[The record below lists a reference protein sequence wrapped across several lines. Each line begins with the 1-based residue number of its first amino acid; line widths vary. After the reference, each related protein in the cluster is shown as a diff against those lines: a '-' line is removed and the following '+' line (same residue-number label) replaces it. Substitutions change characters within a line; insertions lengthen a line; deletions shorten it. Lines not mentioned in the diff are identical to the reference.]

1 MILRP
6 SATAAGDGAIA
17 IAGDA
22 HGPVTAVSV
31 GTMIVGGGAVPVL
44 VAAQDPRS
52 VFSAVGL
59 RHFTGRDWLAAE
71 IDSFIGASPCGY
83 LFIEADAGMGKSAFA
98 AWLVSTRGYPSHFS
112 RYPGGRSARTALA
125 NLAAQ
130 LVRDYQLEEW
140 APGGMLPDWA
150 RTPDGFA
157 AILAEAAGRAAAAGR
172 RLVIVADGL
181 DEAEPAEDGLP
192 FGLPSYL
199 PDGVYLIATCRT
211 GHLPPMPESPS
222 VTFAIKKDD
231 QRNTVDIA
239 AYLDGA
245 VAEQAIAGRLAAA
258 DIEPAEFSARLAE
271 RCGGVWVYLR
281 YVLDEVRAGLRDPAD
296 VDDLPD
302 GLWAYY
308 AEQVRRWRTDAQWAT
323 FTLPLLATLA
333 VAGEPLPPGTLARL
347 AGGLDAAAV
356 RRTCNLTLR
365 PLLNAQSAP
374 RRFELYHASLREM
387 LTGQQADGANWPDHL
402 LALNDEFRQ
411 ASADAHSQIADTYL
425 HDFGG
430 LDRGLPALASEPA
443 MAQADD
449 GYPLRHL
456 ARHLLL
462 AGRIADLHA
471 LLAAARA
478 DPGAPPANVWF
489 EAHDRAYGQATYLDD
504 LDRARDIAAD
514 QVSQDM
520 ARGAL
525 ATTLGAELRY
535 RLMAAS
541 VVSHGAE
548 VPDVILQRLLNT
560 GTWSVAR
567 ALDHAHRL
575 TNLVRRA
582 EAIAVIAPFQ
592 DAPGRLDTMSEVLDA
607 TAAIA
612 DQHTQ
617 GKVLAA
623 LAPCLPDELFDR
635 ALAFARAIEWDYVQL
650 TALIS
655 LAPSLPPAERAE
667 VHARAIEC
675 VRSDLE
681 REDLALLASL
691 APALDVNRFGEVLVL
706 IAAVSDEFERHRAL
720 HCIAPHIPDQ
730 FLGEALT
737 IAGSWWSDLDL
748 CLPLIDRLPAER
760 RGPALAE
767 ALAAIEAKPDELA
780 RMSDLLLLGPHL
792 DEDLAQEA
800 LRLARDMA
808 RPYTRV
814 MSLASLADRLPAD
827 DRESVRAAALAE
839 LPQITDSGLRVFADA
854 HTVRFLAPD
863 QRAAAAVRVFDAA
876 TSELTDRKLSL
887 LLVLDALIPDLPRER
902 LAAAFTVFPDGDS
915 DQAEHA
921 FSALVTR
928 VSADNARDMLLAI
941 TAMNDAEAGIEA
953 MVAGA
958 GLLPEAERADALAS
972 ALAVVVA
979 TPGEEPR
986 AAALAAL
993 APQLTVGLL
1002 TDALAIAAG
1011 LTGRQAFAQ
1020 AMGAVL
1026 ASLPAEERSEALV
1039 ARTLSAHSPRWNDG
1053 WRQARILGALARC
1066 LPDALVVPALRV
1078 ALAIDPTFRNPVL
1091 DALLPRAP
1099 QEAIEDIAAAAVRG
1113 LTQSSD
1119 TTVHWRASELAYLA
1133 PWLAGDALANTLA
1146 AVMATTD
1153 PARRALGLAQLAPH
1167 LPEPLAASVASDL
1180 AAIETEEHYGTV
1192 LAGLLPRLRP
1202 DAGHAL
1208 LMRAFGLAI
1217 EDIQAAEPGPLFWD
1231 LVPLLDDALKGK
1243 ALAAVTAL
1251 PAQHDRDRALL
1262 RLAPALPE
1270 PARREQ
1276 LAAFTAAVASLFD
1289 GNWWSDERY
1298 SVAGAL
1304 PTDLLPA
1311 ALAGAFAITD
1321 EAERL
1326 RALLMIQP
1334 RLTAELA
1341 DQALVSA
1348 RGIESIYHRACLQR
1362 WLLPLASAEQRAA
1375 ALPEA
1380 LAAIDALPPARGD
1393 YARAV
1398 LLGGVAPYL
1407 PADQLPA
1414 RMAQAVASVA
1424 ASSPEGRSE
1433 ALAVLA
1439 PVLPASLLSAALHL
1453 VPMPPTPARD
1463 RRALPVLLDRCEAAL
1478 AAADGAEALTL
1489 IRSWAAV
1496 QDRRKAVAV
1505 IARAAEAVARIGGPD
1520 AVRDVTQAVSDIYAW
1535 WP

>member
-1 MILRP
+1 MRLSLP
-6 SATAAGDGAIA
+6 
-17 IAGDA
+17 
-22 HGPVTAVSV
+22 
-31 GTMIVGGGAVPVL
+31 
-44 VAAQDPRS
+44 
-52 VFSAVGL
+52 
-59 RHFTGRDWLAAE
+59 
-71 IDSFIGASPCGY
+71 
-83 LFIEADAGMGKSAFA
+83 
-98 AWLVSTRGYPSHFS
+98 
-112 RYPGGRSARTALA
+112 RTAF
-125 NLAAQ
+125 
-130 LVRDYQLEEW
+130 RSGSR
-140 APGGMLPDWA
+140 PTF
-150 RTPDGFA
+150 RTGF
-157 AILAEAAGRAAAAGR
+157 
-172 RLVIVADGL
+172 
-181 DEAEPAEDGLP
+181 
-192 FGLPSYL
+192 
-199 PDGVYLIATCRT
+199 YLIATCRT

-222 VTFAIKKDD
+222 VTFAIKKEDP
-231 QRNTVDIA
+231 RNTVDIA
-239 AYLDGA
+239 AHLERA

-281 YVLDEVRAGLRDPAD
+281 YVLDEVRAGLRNPAD
-296 VDDLPD
+296 IDDLPD

-356 RRTCNLTLR
+356 RRGCNLTLR

-387 LTGQQADGANWPDHL
+387 LTGQQADGADWPDHL

-411 ASADAHSQIADTYL
+411 ASAAAHSRIAGTYL

-443 MAQADD
+443 LAQADD

-456 ARHLLL
+456 ARHLRL

-471 LLAAARA
+471 LLAAGRA
-478 DPGAPPANVWF
+478 DPGAPSANVWF
-489 EAHDRAYGQATYLDD
+489 EAHDRAYGQAAYLDD
-504 LDRARDIAAD
+504 LDCARDIAAD

-520 ARGAL
+520 ARGAR

-541 VVSHGAE
+541 VVSHGTE

-592 DAPGRLDTMSEVLDA
+592 DAPGRLATMSEVLDA
-607 TAAIA
+607 AAAIA

-623 LAPCLPDELFDR
+623 LAPCLPDELLDR
-635 ALAFARAIEWDYVQL
+635 ALAFARDIDWDYVQL

-655 LAPSLPPAERAE
+655 LAPRLPHAERAE
-667 VHARAIEC
+667 VQARTIEC
-675 VRSDLE
+675 AGRDRE
-681 REDLALLASL
+681 RVDLALLESM
-691 APALDVNRFGEVLVL
+691 APTLDADRFGEVLAL
-706 IAAVSDEFERHRAL
+706 ISAMPGRLERHRAL
-720 HCIAPHIPDQ
+720 HCVAPHLPDH
-730 FLGEALT
+730 FIGEALI

-767 ALAAIEAKPDELA
+767 ALAATEAKPDELA
-780 RMSDLLLLGPHL
+780 RMTDLLWLGPHL
-792 DEDLAQEA
+792 DEDLAQGA

-808 RPYTRV
+808 KPYTRV

-827 DRESVRAAALAE
+827 HRESVRAAALAE
-839 LPQITDSGLRVFADA
+839 IPQITDPGQRVIADA
-854 HTVRFLAPD
+854 RTMRFLAAD
-863 QRAAAAVRVFDAA
+863 QRPAAAARVFDAA
-876 TSELTDRKLSL
+876 TSELTDRKGSL
-887 LLVLDALIPDLPRER
+887 LLALAALIPDLPRER
-902 LAAAFTVFPDGDS
+902 LAAAFTVFPNSDS
-915 DQAEHA
+915 DQAEQA
-921 FSALVTR
+921 FSALVAR

-941 TAMNDAEAGIEA
+941 TAMNDAEVGIEA
-953 MVAGA
+953 IVAGT
-958 GLLPEAERADALAS
+958 GLLPEAERADALAR

-993 APQLTVGLL
+993 APQLPAGLL
-1002 TDALAIAAG
+1002 KDALAIAAA
-1011 LTGRQAFAQ
+1011 LTSRQAFAQ

-1026 ASLPAEERSEALV
+1026 ASLPAEERSEALI

-1053 WRQARILGALARC
+1053 RRQAQILGALTGC
-1066 LPDALVVPALRV
+1066 LPDALLVPAMRV
-1078 ALAIDPTFRNPVL
+1078 ALATDSTFRDPVL
-1091 DALLPRAP
+1091 DALVPRLPQQAL
-1099 QEAIEDIAAAAVRG
+1099 EDIAMMAVRG
-1113 LTQSSD
+1113 LAQSSD
-1119 TTVHWRASELAYLA
+1119 MTVQERASELAHLA
-1133 PWLAGDALANTLA
+1133 PWLAGDTLANTLA

-1153 PARRALGLAQLAPH
+1153 PARRALGLAQLASH

-1180 AAIETEEHYGTV
+1180 AGIETEEHYGTV

-1202 DAGHAL
+1202 AAGHAL
-1208 LMRAFGLAI
+1208 LMRAFDRAI
-1217 EDIQAAEPGPLFWD
+1217 KDIQAAEPGDLLWD

-1289 GNWWSDERY
+1289 GNWWSDVRY

-1304 PTDLLPA
+1304 PTDLLA
-1311 ALAGAFAITD
+1311 VALAGAFAIVD
-1321 EAERL
+1321 EDERL

-1334 RLTAELA
+1334 RLTADLA

-1348 RGIESIYHRACLQR
+1348 RGIESLYHRACLLR
-1362 WLLPLASAEQRAA
+1362 WLLPRASPEQRAA

-1398 LLGGVAPYL
+1398 LLGGLAPYL

-1414 RMAQAVASVA
+1414 RMAQAVASA
-1424 ASSPEGRSE
+1424 AAAPPEEAWSTGRSE

-1439 PVLPASLLSAALHL
+1439 PVLPVDLLSAALHL
-1453 VPMPPTPARD
+1453 VPMPPTPRRD
-1463 RRALPVLLDRCEAAL
+1463 RRVLPVLLDRCEAAL
-1478 AAADGAEALTL
+1478 TVADGAEAVKL
-1489 IRSWAAV
+1489 IRSWVGV
-1496 QDRRKAVAV
+1496 QDRRKAVAI
-1505 IARAAEAVARIGGPD
+1505 IARAAQAVARIGGPD
-1520 AVRDVTQAVSDIYAW
+1520 AVRDVIWAVSDIYAW